1 MLLFSTL
8 LLGTAYGQTDEQI
21 ATAKKI
27 RNNFS
32 CDNFAVSFQVTK
44 RQLYKDSR
52 IPKSDKFWVGIG
64 DNCIYDLTKQAM
76 GGVAPLP
83 SWYEKR
89 SEKIT
94 LPFFEDGTNIEKC
107 GATLI
112 QDEFGIVYE
121 LHVKGRRS
129 KQASPRFLP
138 QTLIFSCFYPMSNTP
153 IDELPQDLQK
163 YMNNEFVIG
172 TSSMQF
178 RRHGKLEQRFKI
190 FDVEVGVDN
199 DDYSMES
206 EKTLIKRVG
215 QPIMLG
221 VYPVNLADGSVSD
234 ADESD
239 NEVKRHAERWDYFF
253 RDCIY
258 SGYADGVYSEI
269 QLIKRNC
276 KTTKYHVQQLSR
288 YGREDD
294 GHIIMFEAIG
304 FDDDSKH
311 NITCDVDVC
320 LKTREGIHSWPRCYQ
335 PCNDPDYVAQSD
347 DEARFYLGDNTFDP
361 VATAAPATVRTT
373 TADPGALTVL
383 PTTFHTTSQPEEP
396 MDDML
401 AALEICRE
409 NFYNDHFYQE
419 ELQLFLLCQ
428 YIQARFPSHFQDLI
442 DYSG

>member
-1 MLLFSTL
+1 MLLFSSL
-8 LLGTAYGQTDEQI
+8 LLGTAFGQTDEQI
-21 ATAKKI
+21 AMAKKI
-27 RNNFS
+27 RKNFS
-32 CDNFAVSFQVTK
+32 CDNFAVTFEVTK

-52 IPKSDKFWVGIG
+52 IPKSHYFWVGIG
-64 DNCIYDLTKQAM
+64 DNCPYQLHDDPHGEKTPGL
-76 GGVAPLP
+76 
-83 SWYEKR
+83 SW
-89 SEKIT
+89 SEKTSGPIT
-94 LPFFEDGTNIEKC
+94 LPFFEDNTFVEKC

-129 KQASPRFLP
+129 KQASPRFVP
-138 QTLIFSCFYPMSNTP
+138 QTLIFSCFYPMANTP

-163 YMNNEFVIG
+163 YMNDEFVIG

-178 RRHGKLEQRFKI
+178 RRHGTLTQKFKL
-190 FDVEVGVDN
+190 FDVQVGKDN

-206 EKTLIKRVG
+206 TNTLIKRVG
-215 QPIMLG
+215 QPIMIG
-221 VYPVNLADGSVSD
+221 VIPVGPDGSTTDDSQ
-234 ADESD
+234 
-239 NEVKRHAERWDYFF
+239 NEIKRHAARWDYFF

-258 SGYADGVYSEI
+258 SGFADGEYKEI
-269 QLIKRNC
+269 QLLKRNC

-288 YGREDD
+288 YGREED

-335 PCNDPDYVAQSD
+335 PCNDPDYVAQSE
-347 DEARFYLGDNTFDP
+347 DEARFFLGDNSFDP
-361 VATAAPATVRTT
+361 VATVAATTERTT
-373 TADPGALTVL
+373 TADPGVISVL
-383 PTTFHTTSQPEEP
+383 PTTFHTTSQPVEP
-396 MDDML
+396 MNDML

-428 YIQARFPSHFQDLI
+428 YIQARFPAHFQDLI
-442 DYSG
+442 DYNG

>member
-8 LLGTAYGQTDEQI
+8 LLGSAYGQTDQQI

-32 CDNFAVSFQVTK
+32 CDNFSVTFEVTK

-52 IPKSDKFWVGIG
+52 LPKSNKFWIGIG
-64 DNCIYDLTKQAM
+64 DNCYRELDDTPHGDNVPGLSWNEKTKK
-76 GGVAPLP
+76 V
-83 SWYEKR
+83 
-89 SEKIT
+89 T
-94 LPFFEDGTNIEKC
+94 LPFFEDGTNIEAC

-129 KQASPRFLP
+129 KQASPLYEP

-153 IDELPQDLQK
+153 LDELPQDLQK

-172 TSSMQF
+172 SSSMQF
-178 RRHGKLEQRFKI
+178 RRNGKLEQKFKV
-190 FDVEVGVDN
+190 FDVELGMDN
-199 DDYSMES
+199 DDYAMDS
-206 EKTLIKRVG
+206 EKTLIKKVG
-215 QPIMLG
+215 DPIMIG
-221 VYPVNLADGSVSD
+221 VYPVNLADGSISG

-258 SGYADGVYSEI
+258 SGYSDGVYKEI
-269 QLIKRNC
+269 QLLKRNC
-276 KTTKYHVQQLSR
+276 KTTKYHVQQLSQ

-304 FDDDSKH
+304 FDDDSAH
-311 NITCDVDVC
+311 NITCDVDIC
-320 LKTREGIHSWPRCYQ
+320 LKTREGVHSWPRCYQ
-335 PCNDPDYVAQSD
+335 PCNDPDYVAQSEE
-347 DEARFYLGDNTFDP
+347 EARFYLGENEFDP
-361 VATAAPATVRTT
+361 VATDATPTDRTVTVAPVITI
-373 TADPGALTVL
+373 L
-383 PTTFHTTSQPEEP
+383 PTTFHTTSLPEEP

-401 AALEICRE
+401 AALEICKN
-409 NFYNDHFYQE
+409 NFYNAHFYE
-419 ELQLFLLCQ
+419 EDLQLFLLCQ
-428 YIQARFPSHFQDLI
+428 YIQGRFPSQFQDLI